1 MTNFLEI
8 EEADRL
14 LFFRYAWPAAAG
26 CVQRAEITKDEVE
39 RVAGLIKSGIA
50 PEEKYENLFKVPMA
64 HMTVLAKGKNKID
77 KEIIRGYFLFEHNEF
92 AEDYC
97 KTYFGTVMQ
106 IKEDHAFVETSL
118 GIREYRL
125 DLVHADVHETVIVHR
140 GYVVEKVTEEV
151 TAEINKLKEKYTKK

>member
-14 LFFRYAWPAAAG
+14 LFFKYAWPAAVG
-26 CVQRAEITKDEVE
+26 CVQKAELTEEEVG
-39 RVAGLIKSGIA
+39 RVAGLIKGGMA
-50 PEEKYENLFKVPMA
+50 PEEKYENLFKVAMA
-64 HMTVLAKGKNKID
+64 HMTALAKGKIKID

-97 KTYFGTVMQ
+97 KTYFGTVLQ

-118 GIREYRL
+118 GIQPYICDFAPGL
-125 DLVHADVHETVIVHR
+125 QLKDNVIVHR
-140 GYVVEKVTEEV
+140 GYVVEKVDEDLLV
-151 TAEINKLKEKYTKK
+151 RIKKEKK